1 MLLQQHISDKA
12 GVKLPESPPK
22 FETNYHPIPGRYITL
37 SPKTG
42 QKSKNYSH
50 WPEVIQ
56 HIQPILHYHQIYI
69 VQLGEIEEAP
79 ILGCVPKMGISFRES
94 AFLVENS
101 LLHLSGDSC
110 FVHFAGFV
118 ETPIIALY
126 GSTLP
131 EATGPYYRG
140 KFKALRGNKGLPSYR
155 PDEKDPEIDNI
166 APETVSNSI
175 FEELGLK
182 ERINI
187 ETISIGKNYN
197 NKQITFIPDH
207 VPDFRRLAGATLGV
221 RLDVIHNEN
230 VVVELLKH
238 RKKPIVIVS
247 KEHPSKDFLDA
258 ARGKVSM
265 FYQKLSEN
273 YSVEKLKE
281 LKSSGIPY
289 SLIWT
294 GPKDLLGDV
303 RLELLDY
310 QPVGT
315 EKTEVDE
322 RVGAETWFKTGQLFL
337 GRGKTYSSLW
347 HYNHEIPTQSGHPT
361 KVGGAYKSDEFW
373 QSKDAFNFFKGVET
387 PLDPR

>member
-1 MLLQQHISDKA
+1 MLLQQHYADKC
-12 GVKLPESPPK
+12 GIQLPENPPK
-22 FETNYHPIPGRYITL
+22 FETTYHPIPGRYITL

-42 QKSKNYSH
+42 QPSKNYSH

-69 VQLGEIEEAP
+69 VQLGDSEESP

-110 FVHFAGFV
+110 FVHFAGLV
-118 ETPIIALY
+118 KTPIIALY
-126 GSTLP
+126 GATLP

-140 KFKALRGNKGLPSYR
+140 EFKALRGNKGLPSFR
-155 PDEKDPEIDNI
+155 AKESEPEIDNI
-166 APETVSNSI
+166 LPETVSNAV
-175 FEELGLK
+175 FETLGLK

-187 ETISIGKNYN
+187 ETICIGKSYHS
-197 NKQITFIPDH
+197 KQVTFIPDY
-207 VPDFRRLAGATLGV
+207 VPNFQRLAGANLGV
-221 RLDVIHNEN
+221 RLDVVHNEN
-230 VVVELLKH
+230 VVVELLKY
-238 RKKPIVIVS
+238 RTKPLVLVC
-247 KEHPSKDFLDA
+247 KEHPSKDFLNA

-265 FYQKLSEN
+265 LFQKFGEN
-273 YSVEKLKE
+273 YSVEKLKD
-281 LKSSGIPY
+281 LKGSGIPY

-322 RVGAETWFKTGQLFL
+322 RVGPDTWFKTGQLFL

-347 HYNHEIPTQSGHPT
+347 HYNHEISTQSGHPA
-361 KVGGAYKSDEFW
+361 KVGGAYKSEEFW
-373 QSKDAFNFFKGVET
+373 QSKDAFNFFREVKSN
-387 PLDPR
+387 